1 MNVNQ
6 VDIPK
11 YETIAGNMVPIGS
24 TRKGL
29 QICIQNTTV
38 EECRNY
44 AHTLEEAGF
53 RLYAVNEVSAGSE
66 KAYNKNLFYTFTRE
80 DVFVFLSWNA
90 SILTTRIVVEPLQA
104 LPATVKPVLMAEDVV
119 VPTITQMQ
127 LASGMSYVTQLPDG
141 SFIVMDGGNYKCGDV
156 QRLYEFMANH
166 SKDGNKPVIAAWMF
180 THPHRDH
187 ISIAAEFIREH
198 VAHVDIKAFAYQ
210 FQDPDWMNTSLESE
224 EEKQGVSRLENAIA
238 ECYPEAVIYTL
249 HTGQIYYFKGLEIE
263 ILCTGDDIYPAVPL
277 TYNDVSAA
285 WRMTFDNGKTV
296 MILGDCMQRECRQL
310 AHTYGDYLKSDILQ
324 VTHHGL
330 IGGDK
335 GLYQLIDP
343 EICFWPTRENRFNGT
358 ASGQKYQWCLGEGG
372 CDYNTWIRD
381 SKIRVRKHY
390 NNSTT
395 TTISMEEGKDNV

>member
-11 YETIAGNMVPIGS
+11 YETIAGNRVPIGS

-38 EECRNY
+38 EECRDY
-44 AHTLEEAGF
+44 AETLEEAGF
-53 RLYAVNEVSAGSE
+53 KLYAVNEVSAGSE
-66 KAYNKNLFYTFTRE
+66 KDYNINLFYTFTRE
-80 DVFVFLSWNA
+80 DAYVFLSWNA
-90 SILTTRIVVEPLQA
+90 SILTTKIVVEPPQA
-104 LPATVKPVLMAEDVV
+104 LPSTGKPELMEQDTM
-119 VPTITQMQ
+119 VPTVTQMQ

-141 SFIVMDGGNYKCGDV
+141 SFLVMDGGNYKAEDV
-156 QRLYEFMANH
+156 QRLYEFLANH
-166 SKDGNKPVIAAWMF
+166 TPEGNKPVIAAWMF

-187 ISIAAEFIREH
+187 ISLAAGFIREH

-210 FQDPDWMNTSLESE
+210 FQDPDWMSTSLESE
-224 EEKQGVSRLENAIA
+224 DEKQGVARLENAIA

-249 HTGQIYYFKGLEIE
+249 HTGQKYYFKGLEIE

-285 WRMTFDNGKTV
+285 WRMTFDKGRTV

-358 ASGQKYQWCLGEGG
+358 AGGQKYQWCLGEGG

-395 TTISMEEGKDNV
+395 TTISMGEGKDNV